1 MKLATSADVI
11 AYEIV
16 PALGEYVNDFYLAA
30 IVDEVDEK
38 VSFLWDDGTN
48 DFETLSFMSLEREEG
63 GGMYK
68 KVINMMTKGR

>member
-1 MKLATSADVI
+1 MVNKMSKYDIKAKLLIMQQRLTNIIDYVLTS
-11 AYEIV
+11 
-16 PALGEYVNDFYLAA
+16 
-30 IVDEVDEK
+30 DEVDEK